1 MRNFGRIILEKC
13 KILIFFNYT
22 IMYFAIIT
30 EIYNGDLLQR
40 TSYKRLKSFQLFM
53 RVIRKQWSTESF
65 MFTLK

>member
-13 KILIFFNYT
+13 KILTFFNYT

-53 RVIRKQWSTESF
+53 RVI
-65 MFTLK
+65 